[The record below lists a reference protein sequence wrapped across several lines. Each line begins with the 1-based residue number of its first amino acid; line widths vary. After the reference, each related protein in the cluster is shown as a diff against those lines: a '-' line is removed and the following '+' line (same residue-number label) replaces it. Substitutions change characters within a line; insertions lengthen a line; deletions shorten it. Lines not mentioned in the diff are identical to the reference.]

1 MHKGSESP
9 PAALQAAPPRQN
21 PRPTRVLSHGADVHK
36 HIVFPEGPSAIQRV
50 SVFPA
55 AWKGPP
61 ECILKP
67 ERPGEAGLRFAGW
80 AVRASAT

>member
-50 SVFPA
+50 SVQSSQQ
-55 AWKGPP
+55 
-61 ECILKP
+61 
-67 ERPGEAGLRFAGW
+67 PG
-80 AVRASAT
+80 RARLSVY